1 MNMLTLPVSTI
12 EKVERK
18 LKSALEEL
26 SDLKKGQVKKRS
38 QPKKPIKF
46 WTKQQWEEA
55 EIEADEDIKAGRV
68 SGPFNNAEEL
78 IESLH
83 KEAGF

>member
-26 SDLKKGQVKKRS
+26 SGLKKRQVKRRS

-46 WTKQQWEEA
+46 WTKQEWKQLEA
-55 EIEADEDIKAGRV
+55 EADEDIKAGRV
-68 SGPFNNAEEL
+68 YRLDKVEDLDKSLQEL
-78 IESLH
+78 
-83 KEAGF
+83 AR

>member
-1 MNMLTLPVSTI
+1 MFFMNMLTLPVSTI

-26 SDLKKGQVKKRS
+26 SDLKKRS
-38 QPKKPIKF
+38 QLKRPIKF
-46 WTKQQWEEA
+46 WTKQEWEKA

-68 SGPFNNAEEL
+68 YRLNRVEDLDKSLKEL
-78 IESLH
+78 
-83 KEAGF
+83 AR